1 VTALLAWVHYGACVT
16 ETAESDPVSG
26 FAALMAQARP
36 VPEPK
41 DEDPAPYGYT
51 TDERTGITRPK
62 KTPGRPRKSPSLEDL
77 KAARAAD
84 PAPAEPGPPGDRP
97 PAPLKGRAGR
107 RQRSRAVDPKPA
119 PPIPQKYRAEGSIAK
134 GVNQLYRKA
143 GKLVRV
149 MDGDIGQ
156 ALIDITRAEDDDDV
170 TVGDA
175 WEALARSNPRV
186 RAFLLRL
193 LAGGAWSGV
202 FAVHMPVL
210 MALLMKDSIRKRI
223 PFGGLLMAVA
233 DDSEDSPAPGEG
245 TVFDGLKPDDMAQMM
260 AMAQAMAGRVTGNGV
275 PDRGQPGG

>member
-1 VTALLAWVHYGACVT
+1 MVT

-36 VPEPK
+36 APEPAG
-41 DEDPAPYGYT
+41 DDSAPYGYT
-51 TDERTGITRPK
+51 TDEKTGLQRPK
-62 KTPGRPRKSPSLEDL
+62 KTAGRPRKSPSLEDL
-77 KAARAAD
+77 KTAREAE
-84 PAPAEPGPPGDRP
+84 APQDAEPPAGDRP

-107 RQRSRAVDPKPA
+107 RQRARAVDPKPA
-119 PPIPQKYRAEGSIAK
+119 PPIPQKYRPEGAIAK

-149 MDGDIGQ
+149 MDADVGQ

-233 DDSEDSPAPGEG
+233 DDGEDSPAPGEG
-245 TVFDGLKPDDMAQMM
+245 TVFDGLRQDDMAQMM
-260 AMAQAMAGRVTGNGV
+260 TMAQAMAERVTGNGAPV
-275 PDRGQPGG
+275 RGDGGQG